1 MVATVYFLGSLFI
14 LAVAASTWFQVRRAG
29 PLVPLYFFSGWVA
42 GELALQIVAV
52 GGVITLAFALG
63 GAFEEPLGVAG
74 LACAFVAWGVLVA
87 GHLRAQGAKAEID
100 RFSSESGLAIETDV
114 APTHGLVRPFDMKV
128 AGVKRIKDVPYGDS
142 LPGDKGG
149 RNLLDIVMPEEPG
162 ENRPILLQIHGGAW
176 MIGDKREQGA
186 PLMGRLASRGWV
198 CFAINY
204 RLSPQAA
211 FPAHIVDVKRAIQ
224 WIREH
229 AHEYGA
235 DPSFLCVTGGSAG
248 GHLTALTALSQND
261 PAFQPGF
268 EDADTSV
275 AAAVP
280 FYGVYDFRDRLGVRG
295 KASMEKMLADRV
307 FQCTADEQPELWDSL
322 TPMLRVNEEAPP
334 FLVIQGTHDTLVF
347 VEEAREFVRLLREKS
362 QSPVHYLEMEGAQHA
377 FDIFH
382 SVRSQYAVRAV
393 VAFLE
398 NEHARHQGQA
408 AA

>member
-1 MVATVYFLGSLFI
+1 MAATVYFLGSLFI

-42 GELALQIVAV
+42 GELALQVVAI
-52 GGVITLAFALG
+52 GGVLTVAFALG
-63 GAFEEPLGVAG
+63 GAFDEPLGVLG
-74 LACAFVAWGVLVA
+74 LGLAFVAWGVLIA
-87 GHLRAQGAKAEID
+87 GHLRAQGAKAEVD
-100 RFSSESGLAIETDV
+100 RLAQESGLAIEGDV
-114 APTHGLVRPFDMKV
+114 TPTHGFLRPFDMKV
-128 AGVKRIKDVPYGDS
+128 AGVKRIKNVPYGPS
-142 LPGDKGG
+142 LPGDQGG
-149 RNLLDIVMPEEPG
+149 RNLLDIVLPEAPG

-204 RLSPQAA
+204 RLSPQAK
-211 FPAHIVDVKRAIQ
+211 FPDHIVDVKRAIQ

-235 DPSFLCVTGGSAG
+235 NPDFLCVTGGSAG

-268 EDADTSV
+268 EDANTSV
-275 AAAVP
+275 SAAVP

-295 KASMEKMLADRV
+295 KASMEKMVAERV
-307 FQCTADEQPELWDSL
+307 FQCSPEDQPELWDSL
-322 TPMLRVNEEAPP
+322 TPMLRVTADAPP
-334 FLVIQGTHDTLVF
+334 FLVIQGSHDTLVY
-347 VEEAREFVRLLREKS
+347 VEEAREFVRVLREKS
-362 QSPVHYLEMEGAQHA
+362 QAPVHYLEMEGAQHA

-393 VAFLE
+393 VSFLE
-398 NEHARHQGQA
+398 NEYARYREQA